1 MENAT
6 RPVSA
11 TPPKRILVHICC
23 GPCSVAPLKYF
34 LEGRA
39 EVCGFFHNP
48 NIHPKKE
55 FLARLDAAK
64 TLARI
69 LSLNVIFDEEYRPLP
84 FIKGQKASSGDANV
98 KHPPKD
104 SRCLYC
110 YATRLEETAKAAVA
124 NGFDAF
130 SSSLLYSTSQRHDEI
145 ASLGV
150 DLGRKYGIIFYYKD
164 FRAFW
169 QAGLDESK
177 ALGLYRQR
185 YCGCIYSKIERYAN
199 AKPRKGARGGTL

>member
-1 MENAT
+1 MENAA

-11 TPPKRILVHICC
+11 TQPGRILVHICC
-23 GPCSVAPLKYF
+23 GPCSIAPLKY
-34 LEGRA
+34 LLKGTS

-55 FLARLDAAK
+55 FLLRLEAAK
-64 TLARI
+64 TLARH
-69 LSLNVIFDEEYRPLP
+69 LSLDVIYDEAYRPLP
-84 FIKGQKASSGDANV
+84 FIKGQKASSGDPNAT
-98 KHPPKD
+98 HPPKA

-130 SSSLLYSTSQRHDEI
+130 SSSLLYSTSQRHGEI
-145 ASLGV
+145 ASIGV
-150 DLGRKYGIIFYYKD
+150 DLERKYGIIFYYKD

-177 ALGLYRQR
+177 ALGIYRQKF
-185 YCGCIYSKIERYAN
+185 CGCVYSRIERYAN
-199 AKPRKGARGGTL
+199 AKPEKSAKAHL